1 MVILF
6 TGKSRYALPC
16 SVRFL
21 QKASQD
27 EGATLNNYGVLKLL
41 QGDLD
46 AAESYFKRAQE
57 KGIKEAAA
65 NLEEVAKKRKDFE
78 VFGK

>member
-1 MVILF
+1 MDILE
-6 TGKSRYALPC
+6 R
-16 SVRFL
+16 
-21 QKASQD
+21 ASQND
-27 EGATLNNYGVLKLL
+27 GATYNNYGVLKLL

-46 AAESYFKRAQE
+46 AAEDFFKKAQAE
-57 KGIKEAAA
+57 GIEEATA